1 MLSQFAPQIMEEVT
15 ATTVAASARF
25 IRTTLLLSEGVNTQL
40 FQLNQECLRM
50 APAAMYYFTIT
61 NYAASIGQQ
70 APLSQRRR
78 GLLQGPE
85 SAYTA
90 TQIAD
95 W

>member
-1 MLSQFAPQIMEEVT
+1 MEEVT
-15 ATTVAASARF
+15 AATVAAATRF
-25 IRTTLLLSEGVNTQL
+25 VRTTLLLGEGSNTQL

-50 APAAMYYFTIT
+50 APAAMYNYTIA
-61 NYAASIGQQ
+61 NHGAGSGQQ
-70 APLSQRRR
+70 APASQRRR
-78 GLLQGPE
+78 GLLQGPG